1 MDNNE
6 LLIAIRSI
14 VKGEVELIIDRKLKP
29 INDRLEKIEEK
40 FEPINE
46 RLEKIE
52 EKLDFV
58 AEVLEGTLQMHD
70 KLDQRVKELESIA

>member
-6 LLIAIRSI
+6 LLIAIENMMD
-14 VKGEVELIIDRKLKP
+14 KKL
-29 INDRLEKIEEK
+29 
-40 FEPINE
+40 EPINE